1 MNNIE
6 EYQNLVELLKQALE
20 FYANKDNYFTSQKVS
35 NHPAPS
41 MIQLDGGSQAQ
52 FALVKIKEVNDQNQ
66 KMLDEYNKLADKAD
80 QLESDGETNPIEL
93 INVFLQTRDDD
104 NNV

>member
-20 FYANKDNYFTSQKVS
+20 FYANKDNYFTSKEVS

-66 KMLDEYNKLADKAD
+66 KMLDEYNKLADEAD